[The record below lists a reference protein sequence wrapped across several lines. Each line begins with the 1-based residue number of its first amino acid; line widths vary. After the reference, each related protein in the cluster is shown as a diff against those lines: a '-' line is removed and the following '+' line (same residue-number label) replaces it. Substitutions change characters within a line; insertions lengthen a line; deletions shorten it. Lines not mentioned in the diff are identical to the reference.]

1 MANPIWSPGCKNLK
15 GFLLALAVFVTAQG
29 CSNSQPQS
37 SVSAVLPIINSFSA
51 SSAMVPAGGTTT
63 LTWATQNTD
72 RLMLYPS
79 NQDVTSL
86 SSLQVSV
93 SVTTTFTLK
102 ASNANGEPTASTMVN
117 TIAPD
122 MQLVYTDPPA
132 GGKIRLVKDA
142 ERSTANALALKLVA
156 NANLTGYFVGFNVP
170 VAAGKVQF
178 ASPSISAATDA
189 LNPGTAPQA
198 LGAKIS
204 TSGPLVN
211 VLVTGLS
218 QKAAGAGAAA
228 NNAHISSG
236 QVFYTIYLRPADGA
250 TPGVVFNGTA
260 LGRQFRAALRDRL
273 GNETASQSDFAIG
286 TLAVQLQ

>member
-93 SVTTTFTLK
+93 VATTT
-102 ASNANGEPTASTMVN
+102 
-117 TIAPD
+117 
-122 MQLVYTDPPA
+122 
-132 GGKIRLVKDA
+132 
-142 ERSTANALALKLVA
+142 
-156 NANLTGYFVGFNVP
+156 
-170 VAAGKVQF
+170 
-178 ASPSISAATDA
+178 
-189 LNPGTAPQA
+189 
-198 LGAKIS
+198 
-204 TSGPLVN
+204 
-211 VLVTGLS
+211 
-218 QKAAGAGAAA
+218 
-228 NNAHISSG
+228 
-236 QVFYTIYLRPADGA
+236 
-250 TPGVVFNGTA
+250 
-260 LGRQFRAALRDRL
+260 
-273 GNETASQSDFAIG
+273 
-286 TLAVQLQ
+286 